1 MEKINLRTILLK
13 HINSTMLNDGVIT
26 NCNIDSIL
34 DAMQE
39 ACDESI
45 DSGSEEAVLLGTNY
59 ETFELLF
66 TSGSDNLHITNPD
79 SYDECWE
86 VDKQSILNVKNNI
99 TRN

>member
-1 MEKINLRTILLK
+1 MLK
-13 HINSTMLNDGVIT
+13 DGVIS

-39 ACDESI
+39 ACEESI
-45 DSGSEEAVLLGTNY
+45 DSVSEEAVLLGYNY
-59 ETFELLF
+59 ETFEELYS
-66 TSGSDNLHITNPD
+66 SGLEHLHITNPD

-86 VDKQSILNVKNNI
+86 VDKKSILKVKNNI